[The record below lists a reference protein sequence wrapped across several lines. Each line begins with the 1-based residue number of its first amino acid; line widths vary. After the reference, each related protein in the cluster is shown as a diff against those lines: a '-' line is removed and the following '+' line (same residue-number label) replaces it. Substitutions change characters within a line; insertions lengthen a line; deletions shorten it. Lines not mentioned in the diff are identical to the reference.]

1 MESAAHSVAEDEEM
15 LPEPHSTAYEEP
27 DDLLLAEARGAD
39 TALSTGN
46 ARCSA
51 PPKLA
56 PTSPRHPPP
65 PRAAHWQDPS
75 HTLTVAA

>member
-51 PPKLA
+51 PPKST
-56 PTSPRHPPP
+56 PTSPRTPHPLARRTGRTPV
-65 PRAAHWQDPS
+65 
-75 HTLTVAA
+75 TL